1 MRRMSDP
8 ESGEYYQVQALTGR
22 LRVVVAVG
30 IVLVVAV
37 GIALRFWTSS
47 ALWLDEALTVNIAR
61 LPLHEIPGRLK
72 QDGAPPLF
80 YYLLHFWMRIFG
92 QSDLATRSLSGVIS
106 VVTLPVAW
114 LAARRFGGRM
124 VAWTTLVL
132 LASAPFAVYYATES
146 RMYALVILLTGCGLL
161 ALQRAMARPRPGNL
175 IAVGVVTAAL
185 LYSQYWS
192 LYLVGLVGIWL
203 LVTTLQA
210 RHQDPTSREWRRP
223 GAVLVAVFVGCLAFA
238 PWLPTFLYQ
247 SKHTGTPWAAP
258 TNFAGVVNAVTG
270 FTYNQASLSPVSTN
284 QGRLLALIYFAL
296 AALALFGIGRTGR
309 IVEFDLHTRPRA
321 RAISIVVFG
330 TLFAAIAGG
339 LLTSSAFSAR
349 YASVVFLPFLLIV
362 ALGSTTLLNARGRLI
377 LLSIAVAAGLFIS
390 VQSVHSQR
398 TQAPSVAAVLAARA
412 KSGDVVAFCPDQL
425 GPATYRV
432 VNDPSQFTMVTYPRG
447 IGPQFVDW
455 VDYATASLHGQPVA
469 FTNGLVHRA
478 GATHHIWLVW
488 QGGYQTFGISCEQI
502 TALLAAVPGV
512 TTHNWVTAQPLQ
524 YYEPMNLSEY
534 VPTAK

>member
-8 ESGEYYQVQALTGR
+8 ESGEYYEVQALTGR

-30 IVLVVAV
+30 VAVVVAA
-37 GIALRFWTSS
+37 GILLRFWTSS

-92 QSDLATRSLSGVIS
+92 QSDLATRSLSGVIG
-106 VVTLPVAW
+106 VLTLPVAW
-114 LAARRFGGRM
+114 LAARRFGGRT
-124 VAWTTLVL
+124 VAWTALVL
-132 LASAPFAVYYATES
+132 LASAPFAVYYSTES
-146 RMYALVILLTGCGLL
+146 RMYSLVILLTGCGVL
-161 ALQRAMARPRPGNL
+161 ALQRALTRPRPGNL
-175 IAVGVVTAAL
+175 IAVGAVTAAL

-192 LYLVGLVGIWL
+192 IYLVAMTGIWL
-203 LVTTLQA
+203 LASALRA
-210 RHQDPTSREWRRP
+210 RHRDPVSRDWRRP
-223 GAVLVAVFVGCLAFA
+223 VPALVAVAVGCLAFV
-238 PWLPTFLYQ
+238 PWLPTFFYQ

-270 FTYNQASLSPVSTN
+270 FTYNQASLSPVSSN

-309 IVEFDLHTRPRA
+309 LVELDLHTRPRA
-321 RAISIVVFG
+321 RGIAFVVIG

-339 LLTSSAFSAR
+339 LLTSSAFSSR

-362 ALGSTTLLNARGRLI
+362 ALGSATLLNARGRLV
-377 LLSIAVAAGLFIS
+377 LLSVAVAAGLWIS

-398 TQAPSVAAVLAARA
+398 TQAPKIAAVLAAQA
-412 KSGDVVAFCPDQL
+412 KPGDIIAFCPDQL

-432 VNDPSQFTMVTYPRG
+432 VKDPSQFTMVTYPRG
-447 IGPQFVDW
+447 IGPQFIDW
-455 VDYATASLHGQPVA
+455 VDYATASKHGHPVDFA
-469 FTNGLVHRA
+469 NNLTRRA
-478 GATHHIWLVW
+478 GSTHHVWLVW
-488 QGGYQTFGISCEQI
+488 EGGYQTFGVACERL
-502 TALLAAVPGV
+502 TVLLGAAPGV
-512 TTHNWVTAQPLQ
+512 TRHDWVVAKPLK

-534 VPTAK
+534 TPTAK